1 MSWKDI
7 LKEDNEHR
15 KLDRMLRDLKPN
27 FDKKFG
33 KEGIGQGGHG
43 PTTYEAALHMHNDS
57 SLLPEEGEE
66 YFRKLA
72 RKFGRRSPEYKSI
85 MQIVNYYKNVELDDS
100 DYAAMNE
107 IYHDVQ

>member
-27 FDKKFG
+27 FDKRFG
-33 KEGIGQGGHG
+33 EEDKEEPGR
-43 PTTYEAALHMHNDS
+43 TTYELALQMHNDS

-72 RKFGRRSPEYKSI
+72 RKFGRRSPEYKPI

-107 IYHDVQ
+107 IYYDVQ